1 MILHSCR
8 STGVAVRERRGFAL
22 IAAIWLMVALSA
34 LGLEVATLA
43 HSRRLSAANAIEAER
58 ARGAADAGIEHAR
71 ARLTRLLAFDTR
83 PDSSGSRDPWR
94 RFDLALPDTIS
105 LGDARYHV
113 ELADA
118 NARVNVNLAGEN
130 QLRRLFAG
138 LRVDAGVADRLAQ
151 VIADW
156 RDADDLPHLRGA
168 ERSAYLAAGLRT
180 IPRNAPLVRVE
191 ELRDLYGM
199 TPALYSSIAPYVTVQ
214 GSGQINLNS
223 ADRAVLLSLPGVN
236 EEAVAVILKLRA
248 NGVAI
253 TSFEQVAAALPS
265 AARTAFVDAT
275 AELLPLVTF
284 ETREVEVRSDGWVTG
299 SPVHERSSGL
309 FVRGGGAVFVI
320 GRRTG

>member
-1 MILHSCR
+1 MIVHSCR
-8 STGVAVRERRGFAL
+8 STGVPVRERRGFAL

-83 PDSSGSRDPWR
+83 QDSSGSRDPWR

-138 LRVDAGVADRLAQ
+138 LRIDAGVADRVAQ
-151 VIADW
+151 AIADW

-168 ERSAYLAAGLRT
+168 ERSAYLTAGLRT

-223 ADRAVLLSLPGVN
+223 ADRAVLLSLPGVK

-248 NGVAI
+248 NGVTI
-253 TSFEQVAAALPS
+253 TNFEQVAAALPS
-265 AARTAFVDAT
+265 AARTAFIDAT

-299 SPVHERSSGL
+299 SPVRERSSGL

>member
-1 MILHSCR
+1 MIVQSRR
-8 STGVAVRERRGFAL
+8 STGVPVSERRGFAL

-43 HSRRLSAANAIEAER
+43 HSRRLSAANAIESER

-71 ARLTRLLAFDTR
+71 ARLTRLLVGIPSADLST
-83 PDSSGSRDPWR
+83 SRDPWR
-94 RFDLALPDTIS
+94 RFDLALPDTIA

-118 NARVNVNLAGEN
+118 NARVNVNLAGEY

-138 LRVDAGVADRLAQ
+138 LRIDAGMADRLAQ

-156 RDADDLPHLRGA
+156 RDADDLPHPRGA
-168 ERSAYLAAGLRT
+168 ERSAYLAAGLRA

-199 TPALYSSIAPYVTVQ
+199 TPALYSSIAPCVTVQ

-253 TSFEQVAAALPS
+253 TNFEQVAAALPS

-299 SPVHERSSGL
+299 GPVRVRSSGL

>member
-1 MILHSCR
+1 MIVQSRR
-8 STGVAVRERRGFAL
+8 STGMPVKERRGFAL

-43 HSRRLSAANAIEAER
+43 HTRRLSAANAIESER

-71 ARLTRLLAFDTR
+71 ARLTRLLGGSPSF
-83 PDSSGSRDPWR
+83 DSSASRDPWH
-94 RFDLALPDTIS
+94 RFDLALRDTIQ
-105 LGDARYHV
+105 LGDSRYHV
-113 ELADA
+113 ELTDA
-118 NARVNVNLAGEN
+118 NARVNVNLASEN
-130 QLRRLFAG
+130 QLRRLFTG
-138 LRVDAGVADRLAQ
+138 LRIDAGVGDRLAQ

-168 ERSAYLAAGLRT
+168 ERSAYLVAGLRT
-180 IPRNAPLVRVE
+180 TPRNAPLVRVE

-214 GSGQINLNS
+214 GSGQINLNR

-236 EEAVAVILKLRA
+236 EATVAVILKLRA
-248 NGVAI
+248 NGVVI
-253 TSFEQVAAALPS
+253 TNFEQVAVALPS
-265 AARTAFVDAT
+265 AARTAFIDAA

-299 SPVHERSSGL
+299 SPVRIRSSGL

>member
-1 MILHSCR
+1 MQSRR
-8 STGVAVRERRGFAL
+8 STSVSVRERRGFAL

-43 HSRRLSAANAIEAER
+43 HTRRLSAANAIESER
-58 ARGAADAGIEHAR
+58 ARAAADAGIEHAR
-71 ARLTRLLAFDTR
+71 ARLTQLLTFDTR
-83 PDSSGSRDPWR
+83 PDASGSRDPWR

-118 NARVNVNLAGEN
+118 NARVNVNLASEN

-138 LRVDAGVADRLAQ
+138 LRIDAGVADRLAQ

-156 RDADDLPHLRGA
+156 RDADDLPHMHGA

-180 IPRNAPLVRVE
+180 TPRNAPLVRVE

-223 ADRAVLLSLPGVN
+223 ADRAALLSLPGVN
-236 EEAVAVILKLRA
+236 EVTVAVILKLRA

-253 TSFEQVAAALPS
+253 TNFEQVAAALPS
-265 AARTAFVDAT
+265 SARTAFIDAT

-284 ETREVEVRSDGWVTG
+284 ETREVDVRSDGWVTG
-299 SPVHERSSGL
+299 SPVRVRSSGL
-309 FVRGGGAVFVI
+309 FVRGGGAVFVL

>member
-1 MILHSCR
+1 MIVQSRR
-8 STGVAVRERRGFAL
+8 STGVPVGARRGFAL

-43 HSRRLSAANAIEAER
+43 HTRRLSAANAIESER

-71 ARLTRLLAFDTR
+71 ARLTRLLGGSPSF
-83 PDSSGSRDPWR
+83 DSSASRDPWQ
-94 RFDLALPDTIS
+94 RFDLALRDTMR

-113 ELADA
+113 ELTDA

-138 LRVDAGVADRLAQ
+138 LRIDAGVGDRLAQ

-180 IPRNAPLVRVE
+180 TPRNAPLVRVE

-199 TPALYSSIAPYVTVQ
+199 TPALYSGIAPYVTVQ
-214 GSGQINLNS
+214 GSGQINLNR

-236 EEAVAVILKLRA
+236 EEAAAVILKLRA
-248 NGVAI
+248 NGVVI
-253 TSFEQVAAALPS
+253 TNFEQVAAALPS
-265 AARTAFVDAT
+265 AARTAFSDAA

-299 SPVHERSSGL
+299 SPVRARSSGL
-309 FVRGGGAVFVI
+309 FVRGGGAVFVL